1 MNFYHPT
8 SGMNV
13 VSSGDAAYIQQAIN
27 SFHQPPAS
35 HRLSDQHNASCPG
48 LYPCPD
54 CGKVYRWK
62 KNMKSHRRFECGK
75 EPQFQCP
82 YCPHRST
89 QKSNLNTHIKK
100 LHPHY
105 APSL

>member
-1 MNFYHPT
+1 
-8 SGMNV
+8 MNV
-13 VSSGDAAYIQQAIN
+13 GSSGDSAYIQQAIH
-27 SFHQPPAS
+27 SFQQLAS
-35 HRLSDQHNASCPG
+35 LHRLSDQHSASCPG
-48 LYPCPD
+48 LYACPD

-62 KNMKSHRRFECGK
+62 KNMMSHRRFECGK

-100 LHPHY
+100 LHQQY
-105 APSL
+105 VSSF